1 MQNPVPDSN
10 INPDIF
16 VKIDTQ
22 SAQPYEIIYKI
33 NINPEQGNYYHEL
46 RKVHVLVKE
55 KEKLISESFTY
66 HEGGDNVRSI
76 QSQRGL
82 SLVEVLGVIAIS
94 SFVIITIS
102 SLLVSAMSTSNK
114 QSTKSQL
121 QQQANYILVVWR
133 ECQESG
139 LRYTINQESPSR
151 ITFNT
156 FEESGTTRCSQVIE
170 NVNFQYVLTLP
181 DEDGTTVIESEE
193 FNPKYIKYIPVEIQ
207 VKDSKNIQKPY
218 KITTILSRL

>member
-1 MQNPVPDSN
+1 M
-10 INPDIF
+10 
-16 VKIDTQ
+16 
-22 SAQPYEIIYKI
+22 
-33 NINPEQGNYYHEL
+33 
-46 RKVHVLVKE
+46 
-55 KEKLISESFTY
+55 
-66 HEGGDNVRSI
+66 RSI